1 VSCPRCAVSESRIE
15 SLLLACDEY
24 RHAVGVA
31 MDRADRVDAQLE
43 FVLQANERLQA
54 RLSRL
59 LDAAGVRP

>member
-1 VSCPRCAVSESRIE
+1 VSESRIE

-24 RHAVGVA
+24 RHAVVIA
-31 MDRADRVDAQLE
+31 MACADRVDAQLE